1 MVGTNDLAIV
11 ASTRLNESNV
21 DAPGLFWQ
29 YRAVRT
35 EHCFQWLDRPRLLAG
50 RNDVVPAPV
59 YFLFDNRDYPVL
71 GTWGPKLICYR
82 VSRIARQRW
91 GPGSVV
97 VGQIIG
103 KDLRTAITHE
113 LRGFD

>member
-1 MVGTNDLAIV
+1 MRLAFFGNIALLVLSIV
-11 ASTRLNESNV
+11 FSGLTSMPTRWP
-21 DAPGLFWQ
+21 A
-29 YRAVRT
+29 T
-35 EHCFQWLDRPRLLAG
+35 T
-50 RNDVVPAPV
+50 VVPAPV